1 MATPATVIRNKLV
14 VPVHI
19 GEVTEFNV
27 TDGLGVTVKVTSPLI
42 VFGPQ
47 AGLPVVD
54 IVTKEI
60 VVFEL
65 SVAVVV
71 KLAAVLPVPVI
82 VRELEPS
89 ITVADQ
95 ASP

>member
-1 MATPATVIRNKLV
+1 MVIENVANVEAPAHTGV
-14 VPVHI
+14 V
-19 GEVTEFNV
+19 TLFKV
-27 TDGLGVTVKVTSPLI
+27 TDGFGVTVKVTSPLI

-54 IVTKEI
+54 IVTNEI

-65 SVAVVV
+65 SVADVV
-71 KLAAVLPVPVI
+71 KLTAVLPVPVI
-82 VRELEPS
+82 VRELAPS
-89 ITVADQ
+89 ITVADH

>member
-1 MATPATVIRNKLV
+1 MVIEKVANVDAPAHTGV
-14 VPVHI
+14 V
-19 GEVTEFNV
+19 TLFKV
-27 TDGLGVTVKVTSPLI
+27 TDGLGVTVKVTSPLM

-47 AGLPVVD
+47 AGDPVVEISTND
-54 IVTKEI
+54 I

-65 SVAVVV
+65 KVATVV

-82 VRELEPS
+82 VLVLDPS
-89 ITVADQ
+89 ITVADH

>member
-1 MATPATVIRNKLV
+1 MHTGV
-14 VPVHI
+14 V
-19 GEVTEFNV
+19 TLFKV

-54 IVTKEI
+54 IVTNEI

-65 SVAVVV
+65 SVADVV
-71 KLAAVLPVPVI
+71 KLTAVLPVPVI
-82 VRELEPS
+82 VRELAPS
-89 ITVADQ
+89 ITVADH